1 MQTSTLVSEYNVTA
15 LMHELMT
22 GEMYTL
28 PQTDDKK
35 EAKKGKATLEELAE
49 EEEVEETEEE
59 GKEIQQG
66 ANRKKDSVCQA
77 QGKLSS
83 LQFRR

>member
-1 MQTSTLVSEYNVTA
+1 
-15 LMHELMT
+15 MHELMT
-22 GEMYTL
+22 GEMYAL

-49 EEEVEETEEE
+49 EEEVEGTEEE

-66 ANRKKDSVCQA
+66 ANRKKDSVCQV

-83 LQFRR
+83 L